1 MSEYQSETSPDP
13 RLVDQTRR
21 EIGRLVSEIEQLANS
36 NTAPNEFYAE
46 TMRRV
51 YTALAAR
58 AVALWTRTPQ
68 GNLQLQFQVNLPQL
82 GIDEKVRP
90 AHDEL
95 LRHVVTKQEATIVAP
110 YSGSNESDTGEITT
124 GIQNPTP
131 FLLVLAPVLIDGE
144 TSGLIEVFQDA
155 SRRSNAQQGYLQFL
169 KRIAGEVAKFVKN
182 GRYRVILNQQSQWNQ
197 VEAFIRTI
205 HGGLNPT
212 QVAYL
217 VVNEGKRLLQ
227 CERLTVA
234 IRRGR
239 KTKIVAISGQDL
251 VEQRSNL
258 VRRLTLLTD
267 RVIAHGENLVYSG
280 TIESHWPG
288 DVKKALETYIAES
301 GSKLVIVVPMK
312 DSREFANPKGKANT
326 AIICEMIEDPA
337 PPEEM
342 AAKVDVIT
350 RHSSVALANALE
362 HDEVFLLPVWK
373 FLGKSTRW
381 IRGRGFPKIMLALIA
396 IAALSTFLVLFPY
409 PLRLEGR
416 GELVPD
422 IRRVVYAP
430 VPGIISEVKVKHGDQ
445 TEEGSMLARI
455 SSIELDRQQIEL
467 AGQIKEKEQELR
479 AHDAQRNESG
489 KLDPEL
495 DGKTALAK
503 QELEAFRTQER
514 LLDVE
519 RKKLDLRSPIRGSV
533 MDWKPQEKLL
543 NRPVEKGDPLLEIAD
558 VDGKW
563 IVEVNLPE
571 NTITHITEAEA
582 KFHDQLEVEFVLSAA
597 PDIVYKGKLI
607 EHATQAHPVEQEN
620 FVEAKIEINADQDL
634 VNRLREAAEKSGEG
648 TSMVSGIEVR
658 AKVNCGNYPLG
669 YVLFRELIDF
679 VREYV
684 FF

>member
-1 MSEYQSETSPDP
+1 MSEYQSETTPDP

-36 NTAPNEFYAE
+36 DIPPNEFYAE
-46 TMRRV
+46 CMRRV

-58 AVALWTRTPQ
+58 AVALWTKTPQ

-82 GIDEKVRP
+82 GLDEQMRP

-110 YSGSNESDTGEITT
+110 YSGSGMAGAEIVAQ

-131 FLLVLAPVLIDGE
+131 FLLVLAPILIDGE
-144 TSGLIEVFQDA
+144 TSGLIEVFQEA
-155 SRRSNAQQGYLQFL
+155 SRKSNAQQGYVQFL
-169 KRIAGEVAKFVKN
+169 KRIAGEVARFVKN
-182 GRYRVILNQQSQWNQ
+182 GRYRIILTQQSQWNQ
-197 VEAFIRTI
+197 IEAFIRTI

-234 IRRGR
+234 IRRGK
-239 KTKIVAISGQDL
+239 KTRVVAISGQDV

-258 VRRLTLLTD
+258 VRRLTQLTD
-267 RVIAHGENLVYSG
+267 RVVAHGENLVYSG
-280 TIESHWPG
+280 KIESHWPG
-288 DVKKALETYIAES
+288 DVKKALETYVAES
-301 GSKLVIVVPMK
+301 GSKLIIIVPMK

-326 AIICEMIEDPA
+326 AVICEMVEDPA

-350 RHSSVALANALE
+350 RHASVALANALE

-373 FLGKSTRW
+373 FLGRSTRW
-381 IRGRGFPKIMLALIA
+381 IRGRGLPKILLALVA
-396 IAALSTFLVLFPY
+396 IGAVATFLVLFPY

-422 IRRVVYAP
+422 VRRVVYAP
-430 VPGIISEVKVKHGDQ
+430 VQGVISEVKVKHGDQ
-445 TEEGSMLARI
+445 TEEGSILARI

-467 AGQIKEKEQELR
+467 AGQIQEKEQQR
-479 AHDAQRNESG
+479 AAYEAQRNESG

-495 DGKTALAK
+495 DGKIALAK

-519 RKKLDLRSPIRGSV
+519 RKKLDLRSPIRGTI

-571 NTITHITEAEA
+571 NTITHITEAET
-582 KFHDQLEVEFVLSAA
+582 KFHDKLDVEFVLSAA
-597 PDIVYKGKLI
+597 PDIVYKGRLI

-620 FVEAKIEINADQDL
+620 FIEAKIEIDPDQNL
-634 VNRLREAAEKSGEG
+634 VNRLKEAAEKSGEG

-658 AKVNCGNYPLG
+658 AKVNCGDHPLG